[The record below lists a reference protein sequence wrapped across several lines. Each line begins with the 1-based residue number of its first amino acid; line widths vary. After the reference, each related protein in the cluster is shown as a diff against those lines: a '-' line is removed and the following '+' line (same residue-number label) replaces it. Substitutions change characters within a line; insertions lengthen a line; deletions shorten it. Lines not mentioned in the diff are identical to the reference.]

1 MSKKRKGEESG
12 LNMYDVIPRPIV
24 KSETIENDTV
34 VLLKPK
40 YKNPFL
46 VKHLIPRMKHPFY
59 KINLDDTGSAV
70 WNKIDGFKNAVEIA
84 EELEKELGEKIQPI
98 YERLGI
104 FLSMLKRGKFI
115 TY

>member
-1 MSKKRKGEESG
+1 MSKKRKGEGSG

-24 KSETIENDTV
+24 KSETIENGVV
-34 VLLKPK
+34 VLLKLK

-59 KINLDDTGSAV
+59 KINLDSIGSAV
-70 WNKIDGFKNAVEIA
+70 WNKIDGFKNAAEIA
-84 EELEKELGEKIQPI
+84 EELEKELGEQIQPA

-115 TY
+115 EY